1 MTDMLRKSAV
11 LSSRV
16 RRRVPLAMLLL
27 ACAASAL
34 HVAPLH
40 AQPAGE
46 GPLVL
51 RLPASARIAALA
63 NAGLAGNDADV
74 LMYNPGMLSVARG
87 MSASVQRYGS
97 FGTAGS
103 IATVTQAG
111 VMSIGVGA
119 QFLEWSAPTGV
130 RYDDAIRAGAT
141 QLSDSGGLASASSAF
156 TVGIARTIKGFRLGV
171 SGKYADERFGG
182 AHGGAFAVDIGMTRP
197 MGPANLGVVVQNLGA
212 GARVGGTKGLLPR
225 RVGIGYGGGLFPMWE
240 HWDLGAQMQ
249 VTLEGDLFV
258 RPAGGVELGYVP
270 IEGVAIVF
278 RSGLRLP
285 REKDESLVTGGLGL
299 NVDRIAIDYAAE
311 PMRGGR
317 PVSHR
322 IGIRIK

>member
-1 MTDMLRKSAV
+1 M
-11 LSSRV
+11 
-16 RRRVPLAMLLL
+16 PLL
-27 ACAASAL
+27 AA
-34 HVAPLH
+34 VAG

-51 RLPASARIAALA
+51 RLPASARFAAMA
-63 NAGLAGNDADV
+63 NAGLASNDADA
-74 LMYNPGMLSVARG
+74 LFYNPGMLSVARG

-97 FGTAGS
+97 FGTTGA
-103 IATVTQAG
+103 IATVTQLG
-111 VMSIGVGA
+111 VMSVGVGA
-119 QFLEWSAPTGV
+119 QFLEWSASSGI
-130 RYDDAIRAGAT
+130 RYDDAIRPGAT

-171 SGKYADERFGG
+171 SAKYADERFG
-182 AHGGAFAVDIGMTRP
+182 ASHGGAFAVDIGMTRP
-197 MGPANLGVVVQNLGA
+197 MGPANLGLLVQNLGA
-212 GARVGGTKGLLPR
+212 GATVGGTRGVLPR

-249 VTLEGDLFV
+249 LTLEGDLFV

-285 REKDESLVTGGLGL
+285 RERDESLVTAGLGL
-299 NVDRIAIDYAAE
+299 TVDRLSFDYAAE

-322 IGIRIK
+322 VGFRVK